1 MQHPDSPLSASP
13 AEDAGPTPKPERRW
27 YVALSKR
34 GKKMSLTLNGG
45 VLFKDPDLAI
55 NGARAAMKRDGW
67 TRAVVTEMEL
77 DEVKPT
83 SDGVDRFWRVIG
95 TVTLTPHAKEKSN
108 AR

>member
-1 MQHPDSPLSASP
+1 MSPADSPTPASP
-13 AEDAGPTPKPERRW
+13 AASPRERRW

-55 NGARAAMKRDGW
+55 NGAKAAMKRDGW

-95 TVTLTPHAKEKSN
+95 TATLTPPAKEKPHD
-108 AR
+108 R